1 MGSVQRSALPATG
14 QISLQAT
21 QTAIDALMN
30 TYQENQ
36 TFAIKS
42 GNSALASIITQ
53 KFKANKKNNRKQISL
68 FTAENP

>member
-1 MGSVQRSALPATG
+1 MQRSALPATG

-21 QTAIDALMN
+21 KTAIDALMN

-36 TFAIKS
+36 TFALKS

-53 KFKANKKNNRKQISL
+53 KFNANKKNRKQISL